1 MGGFKY
7 QYHNPPPQA
16 PNGAQ
21 DNYDPTNATRCDRP
35 CRTVPLVDA
44 QLLGVTVTPSTESK
58 NSLRLA
64 YYTEAQSLA
73 ICFPE
78 YPQPGKLKISCP
90 AHACEMFREG
100 PILYIQMELAKCK
113 FSDAEPHKI
122 AQYLPSESVARMVSD
137 HTMYHQE
144 SEGVLRIQARC
155 VKNSAE
161 ENGSDARLA
170 HQFAEHV
177 LYASSSLPQ
186 KVPPSQYSATF
197 VKARGSFGGRFGS
210 RAARPGHGYGKPH
223 GNNQSENNKAGG
235 FKSWSTYIE

>member
-21 DNYDPTNATRCDRP
+21 GKQLRSDNATRCDRP

-64 YYTEAQSLA
+64 ITEAWRSVSRVSSA
-73 ICFPE
+73 
-78 YPQPGKLKISCP
+78 GKVKISCP

-122 AQYLPSESVARMVSD
+122 AQYLPSESEAREFSGSSSVC
-137 HTMYHQE
+137 QE
-144 SEGVLRIQARC
+144 LC
-155 VKNSAE
+155 E
-161 ENGSDARLA
+161 ENVCRN
-170 HQFAEHV
+170 V

-197 VKARGSFGGRFGS
+197 VKARGLFGGRFGS
-210 RAARPGHGYGKPH
+210 RAAR
-223 GNNQSENNKAGG
+223 GG